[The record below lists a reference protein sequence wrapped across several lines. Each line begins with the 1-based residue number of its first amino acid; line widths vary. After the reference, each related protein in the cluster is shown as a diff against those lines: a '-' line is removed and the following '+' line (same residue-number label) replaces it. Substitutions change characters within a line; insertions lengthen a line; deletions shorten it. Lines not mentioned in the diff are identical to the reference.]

1 VFFKLQIGDE
11 WWNNHEWPAAEANY
25 TNVGEWQTIVFDA
38 TGETSVDK
46 TRIVIFFDIESPA
59 SADPND
65 DVFQID
71 DFKFDVLATLGLND
85 ISASNEVIA
94 VYPNPTN
101 GIINISGV
109 DKVDAI
115 KVFSISGQL
124 VKETVNTNII
134 DLSSERSGLYLI
146 EIQHEGKTS
155 VNKLILR

>member
-1 VFFKLQIGDE
+1 LAITMSFKPSD
-11 WWNNHEWPAAEANY
+11 ANY

-38 TGETSVDK
+38 SGATSVDK
-46 TRIVIFFDIESPA
+46 TRIVIFFDIETSA

-134 DLSSERSGLYLI
+134 DLSSERDGLYLI

-155 VNKLILR
+155 VNKLIVR

>member
-1 VFFKLQIGDE
+1 MILVLQ
-11 WWNNHEWPAAEANY
+11 
-25 TNVGEWQTIVFDA
+25 
-38 TGETSVDK
+38 
-46 TRIVIFFDIESPA
+46 
-59 SADPND
+59 
-65 DVFQID
+65 
-71 DFKFDVLATLGLND
+71 
-85 ISASNEVIA
+85 NEVIA